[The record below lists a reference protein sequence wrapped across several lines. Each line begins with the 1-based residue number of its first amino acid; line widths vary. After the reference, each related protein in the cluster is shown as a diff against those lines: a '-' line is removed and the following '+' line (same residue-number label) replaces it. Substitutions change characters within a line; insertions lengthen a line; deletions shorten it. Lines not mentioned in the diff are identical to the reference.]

1 MLTALFGDITNGR
14 LQRLPFLG
22 YSVLVTLLFF
32 GFVFAV
38 VFAIGAGE
46 KLIGGDL
53 QQAQDTLAQALGIP
67 FIIVFALFMAV
78 MLFVQMNLMAKR
90 IRDMGLPGWWVVLVL
105 VIVSGVVGSMVSEQA
120 GGGLNSVVFLVL
132 LLVPS
137 NAFGKS

>member
-1 MLTALFGDITNGR
+1 MLTTFFGDITNGR

-22 YSVLVTLLFF
+22 YLLLVILLFF

-38 VFAIGAGE
+38 IFAMGAGE

-53 QQAQDTLAQALGIP
+53 QQAQATLAQTLGIP
-67 FIIVFALFMAV
+67 FVIIFAVFMAV
-78 MLFVQMNLMAKR
+78 VLFVQANLMAKR

-105 VIVSGVVGSMVSEQA
+105 VIVSGVLGSMVSEQA
-120 GGGLNSVVFLVL
+120 GGGFHTLVYLIL

>member
-32 GFVFAV
+32 GFVFGV

-67 FIIVFALFMAV
+67 FIIIFALFMAV
-78 MLFVQMNLMAKR
+78 MIFVQMNLMAKR
-90 IRDMGLPGWWVVLVL
+90 IRDMGLPGWWVVLAL
-105 VIVSGVVGSMVSEQA
+105 VIVSGLLGSMVSEEA
-120 GGGLNSVVFLVL
+120 GGGFHSLVFLIL